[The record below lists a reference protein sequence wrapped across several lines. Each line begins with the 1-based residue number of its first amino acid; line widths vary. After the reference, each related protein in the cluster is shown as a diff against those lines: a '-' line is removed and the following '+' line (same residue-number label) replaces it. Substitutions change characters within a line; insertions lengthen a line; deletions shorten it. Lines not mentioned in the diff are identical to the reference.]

1 MPQYQVVKKA
11 FFGGKLYDPSGKRP
25 VLTVD
30 KPFTEKNIPSWVKP
44 IKEAAPVKA
53 KAKAKP
59 RAKAKATA
67 TPKDEPSFMDGD
79 ASKSVET
86 L

>member
-11 FFGGKLYDPSGKRP
+11 FFGGKLYDPAGKRT

-53 KAKAKP
+53 KSKP
-59 RAKAKATA
+59 RTKAT
-67 TPKDEPSFMDGD
+67 TPKDEPSFMADES
-79 ASKSVET
+79 ASVET

>member
-1 MPQYQVVKKA
+1 MPQYQVVSKG

-25 VLTVD
+25 VLSVD
-30 KPFTEKNIPSWVKP
+30 KPFTDKTIPSWVKP
-44 IKEAAPVKA
+44 IKEAVPV

-59 RAKAKATA
+59 RAKAS
-67 TPKDEPSFMDGD
+67 TPKDEPSFMADE
-79 ASKSVET
+79 SKSVET